1 MNFLIELIIYI
12 LVSLFIYRF
21 AYIYIRFVDN
31 KERKKLNDKE
41 FEYYKQLIE
50 LEKELKNIKK
60 EKLKDDFN
68 NNNSID

>member
-41 FEYYKQLIE
+41 FE
-50 LEKELKNIKK
+50 
-60 EKLKDDFN
+60 
-68 NNNSID
+68 